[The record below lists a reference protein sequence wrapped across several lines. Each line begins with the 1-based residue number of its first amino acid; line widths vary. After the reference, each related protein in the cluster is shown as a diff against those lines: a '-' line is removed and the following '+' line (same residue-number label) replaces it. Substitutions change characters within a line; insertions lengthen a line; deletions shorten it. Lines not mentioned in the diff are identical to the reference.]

1 MIMNNSKAIFQEIET
16 KLAKD
21 DYASSLPIY
30 HPAKGRRKRVI
41 KGPQKTFKSTI
52 SLQGTGG

>member
-1 MIMNNSKAIFQEIET
+1 MNNSKAIFQEIET

-41 KGPQKTFKSTI
+41 KGAQKTFKSPI
-52 SLQGTGG
+52 SLPGTGG